1 MKNIVLIGMPSSGKT
16 SIGKEISIISGREF
30 IDTDEIVEER
40 SGKTIPEIF
49 EEQGEKGFRVLE
61 REAVREASEKSDAV
75 IACGGGAVLD
85 EENIKNLKR
94 NGIIVFIE
102 RETEQLSTEGRP
114 LSSSRERIKEMEK
127 ERMPLYKKYADYT
140 IKNDTTPVAAA
151 ETILRGI
158 K

>member
-16 SIGKEISIISGREF
+16 SIGKEISIISGRKF

-40 SGKTIPEIF
+40 SGKSIPEIF

-127 ERMPLYKKYADYT
+127 ERMPLYKKYADYA

>member
-16 SIGKEISIISGREF
+16 SIGKEISIISGRKF

-49 EEQGEKGFRVLE
+49 EEQGEKGFRILE

-127 ERMPLYKKYADYT
+127 ERMPLYKKYADYA

>member
-16 SIGKEISIISGREF
+16 SIGKEISIISGRKF

-49 EEQGEKGFRVLE
+49 EEQGEKGFRILE

-102 RETEQLSTEGRP
+102 RETEKLSTEGRP